1 METAQIYT
9 PSNSVQGFPFT
20 TSLTTLTIFLLI
32 TATLTGMRGYLIVVL
47 IGIFLVTGDA
57 EHLLMCLLVM
67 CVFLGK
73 YLFRSYRLENF
84 SAIVYSSKFSASFSL
99 LLQGL
104 QKWEC
109 YYVWCCPRSLLNCPH
124 FFLFFFPFSF
134 SDFKYCL
141 PGCSSIPLRHLINCW
156 FLLVYF
162 KFLLL

>member
-32 TATLTGMRGYLIVVL
+32 TATLTGMRGYLFVVL

-84 SAIVYSSKFSASFSL
+84 SAIVYSSKFSASFFLSSPSGTPIMWILVSL
-99 LLQGL
+99 ILPQ
-104 QKWEC
+104 
-109 YYVWCCPRSLLNCPH
+109 RSLYHH
-124 FFLFFFPFSF
+124 FENSFF
-134 SDFKYCL
+134 CWVWVVTTTL
-141 PGCSSIPLRHLINCW
+141 SSVDWHVPLYHLILIPTSV
-156 FLLVYF
+156 FF
-162 KFLLL
+162 